1 MTQIEAVIGRHP
13 GAATEYVM
21 KHVLPSLADV
31 LILTAAYSQQPVPM
45 DMQLSTVACAQ
56 PQAAARMVAGGGDP

>member
-1 MTQIEAVIGRHP
+1 
-13 GAATEYVM
+13 M